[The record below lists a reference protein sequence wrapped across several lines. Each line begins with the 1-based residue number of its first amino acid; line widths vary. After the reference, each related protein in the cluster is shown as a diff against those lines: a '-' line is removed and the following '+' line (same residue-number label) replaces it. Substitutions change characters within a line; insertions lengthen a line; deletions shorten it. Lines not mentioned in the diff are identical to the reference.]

1 MPLPV
6 DRLVRVRTCS
16 GRLADVTAARVWT
29 GTGLGLELE
38 LEKGGGIDC
47 QGDNNS
53 TSRLGVPQG
62 RRGLQRWQVSGSL
75 EERRAG
81 RRADGRRRYGRKMD
95 DDQDSLAQVDEQ
107 VYE

>member
-1 MPLPV
+1 MSQQPV
-6 DRLVRVRTCS
+6 S
-16 GRLADVTAARVWT
+16 
-29 GTGLGLELE
+29 GLGLDLDWDRNWNW
-38 LEKGGGIDC
+38 KKVVGGGGIDC

-95 DDQDSLAQVDEQ
+95 DDQDSLAQ
-107 VYE
+107 